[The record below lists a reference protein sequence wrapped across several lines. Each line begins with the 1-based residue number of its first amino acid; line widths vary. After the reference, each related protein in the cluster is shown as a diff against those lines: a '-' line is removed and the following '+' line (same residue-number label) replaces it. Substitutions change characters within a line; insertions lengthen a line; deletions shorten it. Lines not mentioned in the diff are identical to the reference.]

1 MLKQKEWID
10 VLVGKLNCTKK
21 DAKAYYDCVFD
32 SIRDQV
38 SPENPVKI
46 SGFGVFKIRKTAAKE
61 QVNLVTG
68 ETVIV
73 PEHNVVVF
81 KPYFEIEPKPE
92 AIEVEV
98 DSATPV
104 ENVDSTVAET
114 ETEDEDVVEEVE
126 EEETVVEETKEETTE
141 PVEEVKEEVK
151 EEVVTDSDNIVWVYE
166 GKECSTSNMKQVLR
180 QKTTLSDDDIDAAID
195 VVRKNVVGSGKVEV
209 KEENETF
216 DFVIAK

>member
-10 VLVGKLNCTKK
+10 VLVSKLNCTKK

-32 SIRDQV
+32 SIREQV

-104 ENVDSTVAET
+104 ETNESTVVVET

-126 EEETVVEETKEETTE
+126 EEEETIVEEPKEETTE
-141 PVEEVKEEVK
+141 PVEEVK